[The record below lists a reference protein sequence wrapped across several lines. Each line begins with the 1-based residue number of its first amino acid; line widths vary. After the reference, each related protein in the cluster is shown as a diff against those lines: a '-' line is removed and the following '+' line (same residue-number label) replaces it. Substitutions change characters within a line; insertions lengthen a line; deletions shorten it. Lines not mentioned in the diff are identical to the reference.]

1 MWLGSSK
8 FFPSQIAS
16 ICQIVYRVFILSKR
30 SKSTIK
36 SGREGNKRRDPSLN
50 FTSWEVLGGLFWGP
64 FSEPFLTLFSCFRL
78 LLPVPILWRG
88 RADSNVRTL
97 SKLHLP
103 QPNVDVLP
111 PSLPVH
117 KTRWQKLCRG
127 ETGRPMLPNHHVS
140 RR

>member
-16 ICQIVYRVFILSKR
+16 ICQIVYSVFILSKR
-30 SKSTIK
+30 PKSTIMC
-36 SGREGNKRRDPSLN
+36 GREGNKHRYY
-50 FTSWEVLGGLFWGP
+50 FGGFGGLFWVP
-64 FSEPFLTLFSCFRL
+64 FLEPFLILFSCFRL

-111 PSLPVH
+111 PSLSVH

-127 ETGRPMLPNHHVS
+127 EKGWPMLPHHHVS